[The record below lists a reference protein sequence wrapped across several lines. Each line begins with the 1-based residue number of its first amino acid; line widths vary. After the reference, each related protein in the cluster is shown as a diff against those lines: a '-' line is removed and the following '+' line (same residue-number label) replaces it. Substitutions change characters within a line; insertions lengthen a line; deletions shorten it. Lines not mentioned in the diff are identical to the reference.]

1 MTRKSDTKPRSC
13 INTQKNMKTA
23 SFMMQAAREKEMF
36 FKIHSLLYLN
46 VLHQENLKPYMGL
59 FNVDNL
65 LMAPIPSF
73 GYNPLAIMN
82 SCRCCSLDDKQMNK
96 KGFFLVA
103 FLFILKKLYK
113 SCFLHDC
120 KNLITSKNFLTQ
132 NLIPYIPYSYSSK
145 TFSLIVLVAINVCI
159 LDLLPP
165 AVLKSASPSPVN

>member
-1 MTRKSDTKPRSC
+1 MTQKSDTKPRSC

-73 GYNPLAIMN
+73 GYNRLAIMN

-96 KGFFLVA
+96 KGFSQQHSC
-103 FLFILKKLYK
+103 LFKKIIQILFPARLQESNNQQEFSYTESHPLYP
-113 SCFLHDC
+113 LQL
-120 KNLITSKNFLTQ
+120 LI
-132 NLIPYIPYSYSSK
+132 
-145 TFSLIVLVAINVCI
+145 
-159 LDLLPP
+159 
-165 AVLKSASPSPVN
+165 